1 MGVDAIGNVIVPP
14 PEVLL
19 AWQTDAYTHGE
30 RRRWMPAYAIP
41 MIVIST
47 LLVALRLALR
57 LRKRGG
63 GFGLDDVSC
72 KIYSLT
78 NASRTDIDQA
88 FLVPSWMLLV
98 AFTVVIC
105 WSSMN
110 GTLDR
115 HMWDIA
121 PMKYQTVALVSLDDH
136 EVDNDVLTKRRA
148 LGWASS
154 SSSSELA

>member
-1 MGVDAIGNVIVPP
+1 
-14 PEVLL
+14 
-19 AWQTDAYTHGE
+19 
-30 RRRWMPAYAIP
+30 
-41 MIVIST
+41 
-47 LLVALRLALR
+47 
-57 LRKRGG
+57 
-63 GFGLDDVSC
+63 
-72 KIYSLT
+72 
-78 NASRTDIDQA
+78 
-88 FLVPSWMLLV
+88 MLLV

-121 PMKYQTVALVSLDDH
+121 PMKYQTVALVSLDNH
-136 EVDNDVLTKRRA
+136 EVDDDVLTKRRA